1 MTSVSEVCITVRR
14 TGPRDHRSPVANPS
28 TAARRAG

>member
-14 TGPRDHRSPVANPS
+14 TGPRDHRSPVR
-28 TAARRAG
+28 TRLQRHGERV